1 MKKRFQYL
9 LLPIITLI
17 LEILPYGAVCNF
29 APSPTKRVRKTFS
42 YFDLIPFGYANF
54 APFLT
59 AIITCAILAFLLA
72 YWFTGKDRMFA
83 IAKGLL
89 WVGTAL
95 SLCPLFY
102 GANFFSVVGCLIT
115 ITLVAQLA
123 LMLFSHKLNIK

>member
-1 MKKRFQYL
+1 MKKRFKYL

-17 LEILPYGAVCNF
+17 LEILPYGAVCTF
-29 APSPTKRVRKTFS
+29 APSPTERIRKTFS

-89 WVGTAL
+89 WVGTAV

-123 LMLFSHKLNIK
+123 LMLFSRKLNKK

>member
-1 MKKRFQYL
+1 MKKRFKYL

-17 LEILPYGAVCNF
+17 LEILPYGAVCTF
-29 APSPTKRVRKTFS
+29 APSPTERIRKTFS

-123 LMLFSHKLNIK
+123 LMLFSRKLNKK

>member
-1 MKKRFQYL
+1 MKKRFKYL

-29 APSPTKRVRKTFS
+29 APSPTERIRKTFS

-123 LMLFSHKLNIK
+123 LMLFSQKLNKK